1 MDRPTL
7 PEHLQLLLSDEP
19 VLDVYSHGPWRVPD
33 GLYEEI
39 WERAEELNRDPD
51 AEALAVELPEFF
63 AEGTTVVGAELWFLL
78 EFLLGTAAVR
88 GGNAADVQR
97 EALGGFAAQRWRPN
111 RTWDWSASASR
122 FRPPVEWLLD
132 GAGDDPDLR
141 ELAFGLARRCL
152 DVFAGIEP
160 VEPRRQALIALH
172 DMRAADPALAKQDLV
187 APVGMLA
194 DLWAQRADESI
205 LAALPELTGVAGYL
219 DWACSG
225 FLAAHQRL
233 LERAPGS
240 ASAGPVPDID
250 YSVEHEVALACLM
263 LQAELAEVPVELAL
277 TTGRSMF
284 EVVQAMFARLK
295 ENFDGDRWHNLV
307 LAWLG
312 RAVLAGEVDVCRAWL
327 DMAMRISG
335 VVQGLPDGVVTPSCY
350 VPVRDFQQQLRVL
363 TRPRRV
369 INPLVPKL
377 ASGEELHSAPA
388 DPAAVLVGQPE
399 LVEAVRAELADFQ
412 HARTG
417 VVRMLLAGPESTG
430 RGTAAGLLR
439 AAVLKAGGNRTEAWV
454 SEAEFASL
462 DVSNAVVH
470 LQQKTQGLAAQ
481 DLLVVHGLDQLA
493 GLERSGAALMEELRR
508 LLKRLPDLH
517 VIAVCRAGGEDRV
530 GAVNPALLQQFRVA
544 ATREFTPDDRRA
556 LFRRAV
562 ARRGAIVADAAV
574 QAAARLAAAA
584 GPQNMRGARL
594 IEHLAERSVEA
605 ARARN
610 SGGPLEVLRRDLP
623 TRPASGADLADCVG
637 LDSVR
642 RELDLVLA
650 EVRAAKLRREAGMPG
665 AVRPRHLVFTGA
677 PGTGKTT
684 VAGALG
690 RMCADLGLLS
700 SGHLVVV
707 DCADLAGRHVAE
719 AATGVQRAID
729 RAMGGVLCVED
740 AGTLARPGIDVD
752 RARNQGVI
760 DALLASL
767 QSRSE
772 DLLVV
777 LCGPDAAVTGL
788 LRANVELASCFP
800 KVVRFPDLTDEQV
813 VELFER
819 KAAAAGF
826 TLGEGVPEKAGAVAR
841 TARRDAAMTNG
852 RLAVNLLE
860 RAISLQS
867 RRILADGVVGE
878 DESLHR
884 IEVADV
890 PDTPVEPV
898 HADFPADPLAMIDGL
913 IGLESVKR
921 EVRLLVA
928 EAEADRLR
936 RAAGLPLAARTRHLV
951 FTGNPGTAKTTVA
964 RLVAAVYAKLGL
976 LSSGHL
982 VEVSHADLIAEYIGQ
997 TAPKVRAAV
1006 ERALGGVLFIDE
1018 AYALTPPDGRHSYGP
1033 EAIAELLR
1041 LMEEHRDD
1049 LVVIAAGYESR
1060 MTEFL
1065 RTNPGL
1071 ASRFPSVVHFPDYD
1085 EAELVAIFESMA
1097 GAAGFTLQEGL
1108 DAEVRRILRAT
1119 KRDESFGNG
1128 RVVRNLLDRAIALQG
1143 ERITATSEPDPSEV
1157 RLLRPADLANVRIS
1171 HLATGEDPFGQY
1183 L

>member
-1 MDRPTL
+1 MDRPLL

-39 WERAEELNRDPD
+39 RERAVELNRDPA

-63 AEGTTVVGAELWFLL
+63 AEGTTVIGAELWFLL
-78 EFLLGTAAVR
+78 EFLVGTAAVR
-88 GGNAADVQR
+88 GGNAADLQR
-97 EALGGFAAQRWRPN
+97 ETMGEFAAQPWRPN
-111 RTWDWSASASR
+111 RTWAWSASASR

-160 VEPRRQALIALH
+160 LEPRRQALIALH

-187 APVGMLA
+187 APVGTLA
-194 DLWAQRADESI
+194 DVWAQRADESI

-233 LERAPGS
+233 LERSPGS
-240 ASAGPVPDID
+240 AGAGPVPDID

-263 LQAELAEVPVELAL
+263 LQAELVEVPVELAL
-277 TTGRSMF
+277 TTGRAMF
-284 EVVQAMFARLK
+284 EVVQAMFVRLK

-335 VVQGLPDGVVTPSCY
+335 VVQGLPDGVVMPSCF

-377 ASGEELHSAPA
+377 ASGGELHSASA
-388 DPAAVLVGQPE
+388 DPTAALVGQPE
-399 LVEAVRAELADFQ
+399 LADAVRAELADFQ
-412 HARTG
+412 HARTR
-417 VVRMLLAGPESTG
+417 VVRTLLAGPESTG

-439 AAVLKAGGNRTEAWV
+439 GALLKAGGNRTEAWV

-470 LQQKTQGLAAQ
+470 LQQKTQGLGAQ
-481 DLLVVHGLDQLA
+481 DVLVVHGLDQLA
-493 GLERSGAALMEELRR
+493 GLERSGTALLEELRR
-508 LLKRLPDLH
+508 LLKRLPELH
-517 VIAVCRAGGEDRV
+517 VIAVCRAGGDDRV

-544 ATREFTPDDRRA
+544 NTRDFAPEDLVA

-562 ARRGAIVADAAV
+562 ARRGAIVADEAA
-574 QAAARLAAAA
+574 QSITRLAA

-594 IEHLAERSVEA
+594 IEDLAQRGVDA

-610 SGGPLEVLRRDLP
+610 SGGPLEVLGRDLP
-623 TRPASGADLADCVG
+623 DHSAGTDLADCVG

-642 RELDLVLA
+642 GELDLVLA

-684 VAGALG
+684 VAGVLG
-690 RMCADLGLLS
+690 RTCADLGLLS

-719 AATGVQRAID
+719 AAIGVQRALD
-729 RAMGGVLCVED
+729 RAMGGVLCIED

-760 DALLASL
+760 DALLAGL
-767 QSRSE
+767 QTRSA

-777 LCGPDAAVTGL
+777 LCGPDAAVNGL
-788 LRANVELASCFP
+788 LKATPELAACFP
-800 KVVRFPDLTDEQV
+800 KVLRFPDLTDEQV

-826 TLGEGVPEKAGAVAR
+826 TLGEGVPEKARGVVR
-841 TARRDAAMTNG
+841 MARRDAAMTNG

-860 RAISLQS
+860 RAVSLQS

-884 IEVADV
+884 IEAADV

-898 HADFPADPLAMIDGL
+898 HADLPADPLATIDGL

-928 EAEADRLR
+928 EAEADRMR
-936 RAAGLPLAARTRHLV
+936 RGAGLPLAARTRHLV

-1071 ASRFPSVVHFPDYD
+1071 ASRFPSVVNFPDYD
-1085 EAELVAIFESMA
+1085 EAELVEIFENMA
-1097 GAAGFTLQEGL
+1097 RTAGFTVQEGV

-1119 KRDESFGNG
+1119 SRDESFGNG

-1143 ERITATSEPDPSEV
+1143 ERITTTSEPQDPSEV
-1157 RLLRPADLANVRIS
+1157 RLLRPADLADVHIS
-1171 HLATGEDPFGQY
+1171 HLGTQSDQFGQY

>member
-1 MDRPTL
+1 MDRPLL

-39 WERAEELNRDPD
+39 GERAVELNRDPA

-63 AEGTTVVGAELWFLL
+63 AEDTTVIGAELWFLL
-78 EFLLGTAAVR
+78 EFLVGTAAVR
-88 GGNAADVQR
+88 GGNAADLQR
-97 EALGGFAAQRWRPN
+97 ETMGGFAAQPWRPN
-111 RTWDWSASASR
+111 RTWSWSASASR

-141 ELAFGLARRCL
+141 ELAFGVARRCL

-160 VEPRRQALIALH
+160 LEPRRQALIALH

-187 APVGMLA
+187 APVGRLA

-205 LAALPELTGVAGYL
+205 LAALPELSGPAGYL

-233 LERAPGS
+233 LERSPGV
-240 ASAGPVPDID
+240 AGAGPIPDID
-250 YSVEHEVALACLM
+250 YSVEHEIALAGLM

-277 TTGRSMF
+277 TTGHAMF
-284 EVVQAMFARLK
+284 EVVQAMFVRLK

-327 DMAMRISG
+327 DMAMRVSG
-335 VVQGLPDGVVTPSCY
+335 VVQGLPDGIVTPSCF
-350 VPVRDFQQQLRVL
+350 VPVRDFQRQLRVL
-363 TRPRRV
+363 ARPRRV
-369 INPLVPKL
+369 LNPLVPKL
-377 ASGEELHSAPA
+377 VGGEELHSAAA
-388 DPAAVLVGQPE
+388 DPAAALVGQPE
-399 LVEAVRAELADFQ
+399 LAAAVRAELADFR
-412 HARTG
+412 HGRTR
-417 VVRMLLAGPESTG
+417 VVRMLLTGPESTG

-439 AAVLKAGGNRTEAWV
+439 GMLLKAGGNRTEAWV

-470 LQQKTQGLAAQ
+470 LQQKTQGLGAH
-481 DLLVVHGLDQLA
+481 DVLVVNGLDQLA
-493 GLERSGAALMEELRR
+493 GLERSGTALLEELRR
-508 LLKRLPDLH
+508 LVKRLPELH
-517 VIAVCRAGGEDRV
+517 VIAVCRAGGDDRV

-544 ATREFTPDDRRA
+544 RTADFAPEDLA
-556 LFRRAV
+556 ELFRRAV
-562 ARRGAIVADAAV
+562 ARRGATAADEAARS
-574 QAAARLAAAA
+574 AARLAAV

-594 IEHLAERSVEA
+594 IEDLARRGVDA

-610 SGGPLEVLRRDLP
+610 NGGPVEVLGRDLP
-623 TRPASGADLADCVG
+623 EHSAGTDLADCVG

-684 VAGALG
+684 VAGVLG
-690 RMCADLGLLS
+690 RTCADLGLLS

-719 AATGVQRAID
+719 AATGVQRALD
-729 RAMGGVLCVED
+729 RAMGGVLCIED

-760 DALLASL
+760 DALLAGL
-767 QSRSE
+767 QSRSA

-777 LCGPDAAVTGL
+777 LCGPDAAVNGL
-788 LRANVELASCFP
+788 LKATPELAACFP

-826 TLGEGVPEKAGAVAR
+826 ALGDGVPEKARAVVR

-860 RAISLQS
+860 RAVSLQS
-867 RRILADGVVGE
+867 RRILADGVVSA

-884 IEVADV
+884 IEAVDV

-898 HADFPADPLAMIDGL
+898 HADLPADPLAAIDGL

-936 RAAGLPLAARTRHLV
+936 RGAGLPLAARTRHLV

-1006 ERALGGVLFIDE
+1006 ERARGGVLFVDE

-1085 EAELVAIFESMA
+1085 EAELVEIFESLA
-1097 GAAGFTLQEGL
+1097 STAGFTVHEGVR
-1108 DAEVRRILRAT
+1108 AEVRRILRAT
-1119 KRDESFGNG
+1119 SRDESFGNG

-1143 ERITATSEPDPSEV
+1143 ERITAAERQDPAEV
-1157 RLLRPADLANVRIS
+1157 GLLRPADLSGVHIN
-1171 HLATGEDPFGQY
+1171 HLATRTDQFGQY